1 MHHYLAALHPR
12 LQGCSGFDLVKVARS
27 LADLGYNPARPFLAD
42 FAAAVEVGC
51 KQLVEVLSCLGVK

>member
-42 FAAAVEVGC
+42 FAAAVEVG
-51 KQLVEVLSCLGVK
+51 GVAVVAAVMCG